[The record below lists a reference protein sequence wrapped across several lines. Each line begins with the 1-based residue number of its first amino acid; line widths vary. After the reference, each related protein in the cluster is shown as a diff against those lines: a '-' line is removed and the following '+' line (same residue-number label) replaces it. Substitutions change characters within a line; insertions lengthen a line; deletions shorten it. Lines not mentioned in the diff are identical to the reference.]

1 MSFLIIFVKN
11 SVSISD
17 IKYLSWPIG
26 YTGRKGTIMTKAE
39 MKEFKKM
46 FGKYCRDQIN
56 KGNCTEDT
64 CEWCS
69 IQAAY
74 NEVKRFEKINS
85 TITVRIYNIKWDIDE
100 EDYSNEENEKLNL
113 PNEVTHTFYEYNDI
127 NDEDL
132 LDEIADWLSDEYGF
146 CVSELEVEEVEG
158 GEED

>member
-1 MSFLIIFVKN
+1 
-11 SVSISD
+11 
-17 IKYLSWPIG
+17 
-26 YTGRKGTIMTKAE
+26 MTNAE

-46 FGKYCRDQIN
+46 FGRYCQDQIN

-64 CEWCS
+64 CEWCP

-74 NEVKRFEKINS
+74 NEVRNFGKVNS

-113 PNEVTHTFYEYNDI
+113 PNEVIHTFYEYNDI

-146 CVSELEVEEVEG
+146 CVNELEVEEVEG
-158 GEED
+158 GEEENG

>member
-1 MSFLIIFVKN
+1 
-11 SVSISD
+11 
-17 IKYLSWPIG
+17 
-26 YTGRKGTIMTKAE
+26 MTNAE

-46 FGKYCRDQIN
+46 FSKYCQDQIN

-64 CEWCS
+64 CEWCP

-74 NEVKRFEKINS
+74 NEVKNFEKVNS
-85 TITVRIYNIKWDIDE
+85 AITVRIYNIKWDIDE

-113 PNEVTHTFYEYNDI
+113 PNEVTHTFYEHNDI

-146 CVSELEVEEVEG
+146 CVNELEVEEVEG
-158 GEED
+158 GEEENG

>member
-1 MSFLIIFVKN
+1 
-11 SVSISD
+11 
-17 IKYLSWPIG
+17 
-26 YTGRKGTIMTKAE
+26 MTNAE

-46 FGKYCRDQIN
+46 FSKYCRDQIN

-64 CEWCS
+64 CEWCP

-74 NEVKRFEKINS
+74 DDVKRFEKINS

-113 PNEVTHTFYEYNDI
+113 PNEVIHTFYEYNDI

-146 CVSELEVEEVEG
+146 CHDGFEVEEVEG
-158 GEED
+158 GGEENG